1 MLMALV
7 DQYLYILWVADI
19 PGSERCNLA
28 FLIDIK
34 RWEWSDTVII
44 DVVDVWDRQCNIY
57 LGNS

>member
-7 DQYLYILWVADI
+7 DQYLYILWGADI
-19 PGSERCNLA
+19 PGSERCGMA

-44 DVVDVWDRQCNIY
+44 DVVDVWGRE
-57 LGNS
+57 